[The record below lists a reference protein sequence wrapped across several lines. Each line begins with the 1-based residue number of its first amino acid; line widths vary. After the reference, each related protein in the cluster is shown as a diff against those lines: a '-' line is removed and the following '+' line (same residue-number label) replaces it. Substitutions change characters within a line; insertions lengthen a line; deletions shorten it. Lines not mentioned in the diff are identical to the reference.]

1 MNPPSLKIRLQEAAR
16 QALRDRDR
24 DRLGA
29 LRMAQAAVQQRE
41 VDERREL
48 QDAEVLA
55 VLDKQIK
62 QRRESAD
69 QYRDA
74 GRDELAEREEAE
86 IAVLSE
92 FLPQPL
98 DEAELDA
105 LIARAIEAAGAETVR
120 DMGKVMGQ
128 LKPEVQG
135 RTDMGEVSRKVK
147 ARLGG

>member
-1 MNPPSLKIRLQEAAR
+1 MSDPSLKIRIRDAAR
-16 QALRDRDR
+16 QAMRDRDR
-24 DRLGA
+24 ARLGA
-29 LRMAQAAVQQRE
+29 LRMVQAAVQQRE

-48 QDAEVLA
+48 DESEVLA

-69 QYRDA
+69 QYRA
-74 GRDELAEREEAE
+74 GGREDLAGREEAE

-98 DEAELDA
+98 GDAELDE
-105 LIARAIEAAGAETVR
+105 LIERAIASSGAESVR

-135 RTDMGEVSRKVK
+135 RADMGELSRKVK
-147 ARLGG
+147 ARLGA